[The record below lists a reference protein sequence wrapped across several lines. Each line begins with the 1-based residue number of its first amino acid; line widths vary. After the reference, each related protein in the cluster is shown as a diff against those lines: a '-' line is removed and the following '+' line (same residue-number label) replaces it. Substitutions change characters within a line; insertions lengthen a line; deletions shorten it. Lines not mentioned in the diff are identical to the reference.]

1 MQNNRCYLCP
11 FEQHPG
17 LKNKRIPL
25 HSKGISESVWQG
37 IKEYKPYADYDLPL
51 LYFGDFHSARKEE
64 QNKFL
69 LDVNQSLKFFLH
81 DYIFFVFFL
90 RFVKG

>member
-1 MQNNRCYLCP
+1 MCNL
-11 FEQHPG
+11 EQHPG

-25 HSKGISESVWQG
+25 NSKSISESVWQG
-37 IKEYKPYADYDLPL
+37 VKDYKPYADYDLPL

-69 LDVNQSLKFFLH
+69 LDVRQS
-81 DYIFFVFFL
+81 
-90 RFVKG
+90 

>member
-1 MQNNRCYLCP
+1 M
-11 FEQHPG
+11 
-17 LKNKRIPL
+17 KNKRIPL

-69 LDVNQSLKFFLH
+69 LDVNQLTIP
-81 DYIFFVFFL
+81 IFYLPRLYCTNVFFL
-90 RFVKG
+90 RFVRG

>member
-1 MQNNRCYLCP
+1 MQNFISFCCD
-11 FEQHPG
+11 FDQHPG

-25 HSKGISESVWQG
+25 NSKSISESVWQG
-37 IKEYKPYADYDLPL
+37 VKEYKPYADYDLPL

-69 LDVNQSLKFFLH
+69 LDVNNHSNF
-81 DYIFFVFFL
+81 
-90 RFVKG
+90 